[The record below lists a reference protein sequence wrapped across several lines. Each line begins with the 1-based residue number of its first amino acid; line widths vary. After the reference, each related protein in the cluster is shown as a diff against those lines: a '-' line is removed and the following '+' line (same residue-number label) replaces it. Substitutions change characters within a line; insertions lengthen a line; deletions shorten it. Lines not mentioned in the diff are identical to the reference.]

1 MYQVIN
7 EDKKFYQILTENFNG
22 DILQWAQKR
31 GMDVQRFMTYYKCAM
46 REIETKLYVLDE
58 EFSLQHDR
66 NPINSIKKRLKSF
79 PSIVEKLQRKNA
91 DLSLQSMEE
100 NINDIAGIRV
110 VCSFLKDVYTIANAL
125 LAQDDITLIEKKD
138 YIKNPKE
145 NGYRSLHLIIEVP
158 IFLEKEKKN
167 IRVEVQLRTIAMDCW
182 ASLEHQLRYKKD
194 VDFNQQM
201 QDELLECARLSVE
214 LDARMDALRN
224 GNGK

>member
-7 EDKKFYQILTENFNG
+7 EDKKFYQILTENSNG
-22 DILQWAQKR
+22 DFLQWAQKR

-79 PSIVEKLQRKNA
+79 PSIVEKLQRKNV